1 MSTLSIDFETRATV
15 DLRETGVYP
24 YAAHPD
30 TDIWCMAWA
39 FDDEPVQL
47 WVPGQGLPPAI
58 QDHILRGGE
67 LRAWNAQF
75 ERIIWR
81 EIMVP
86 RYGAAP
92 VPPEQWVCSMVE
104 ARAMGLPGSLD
115 QAAKV
120 LGVTQQKDSEGYG
133 LMMRLTRPRSTGK
146 DGRPIWWTNAE
157 GKLDRLYEYCKQ
169 DVRTERAIIKA
180 LRRLTP
186 NERELYL
193 LDQRINDR
201 GLGLDVAL
209 IESAMEVASEGTER
223 ANAALSELTGGAVRK
238 VSNNGDLRAYLN
250 EQGLGV
256 DSVSKP
262 VVAELLS
269 SDLDPT
275 VRQVLQ
281 LKADAGRT
289 SVAKLKS
296 MLAAVCADHRVRGL
310 LQYYGASTGRW
321 AGRLVQPHNFPRGT
335 VENPEWYIP
344 LVMQRRYD
352 EIDMY
357 APPLGVISS
366 LLRSMLVATEGRTY
380 VGGDFSAI
388 EARVLNWLA
397 GQEDI
402 LEAFRAYDAGD
413 KSMDPYKRMAVM
425 MGLAPS
431 TAEVTKQDRQA
442 GKAAELGCGFQ
453 MAAKKYVTAA
463 WDVYQ
468 VRLDLKGAHEAVKI
482 YRKSHEKVVQLWW
495 DLETAC
501 VEATLNP
508 GVVHTVAGKLKVVVR
523 GAYLYIILPSG
534 RPLCYAA
541 PAVRERTSVIEVAEE
556 QPDGSVILIE
566 KEMTKMGLEF
576 SALDPITK
584 QWTRE
589 RTYGGKLTE
598 NVVQAVAR
606 DLMAAAMLRCDGAGY
621 PIVLTVHDEI
631 LSEPLAEM
639 GSELSHFES
648 LMSITPAWASGC
660 PVAAEAWSGPRY
672 KK

>member
-269 SDLDPT
+269 SD
-275 VRQVLQ
+275 QI
-281 LKADAGRT
+281 GR
-289 SVAKLKS
+289 
-296 MLAAVCADHRVRGL
+296 
-310 LQYYGASTGRW
+310 
-321 AGRLVQPHNFPRGT
+321 
-335 VENPEWYIP
+335 
-344 LVMQRRYD
+344 
-352 EIDMY
+352 
-357 APPLGVISS
+357 
-366 LLRSMLVATEGRTY
+366 
-380 VGGDFSAI
+380 
-388 EARVLNWLA
+388 
-397 GQEDI
+397 
-402 LEAFRAYDAGD
+402 
-413 KSMDPYKRMAVM
+413 
-425 MGLAPS
+425 
-431 TAEVTKQDRQA
+431 
-442 GKAAELGCGFQ
+442 
-453 MAAKKYVTAA
+453 
-463 WDVYQ
+463 
-468 VRLDLKGAHEAVKI
+468 AHV
-482 YRKSHEKVVQLWW
+482 
-495 DLETAC
+495 
-501 VEATLNP
+501 
-508 GVVHTVAGKLKVVVR
+508 
-523 GAYLYIILPSG
+523 
-534 RPLCYAA
+534 
-541 PAVRERTSVIEVAEE
+541 
-556 QPDGSVILIE
+556 
-566 KEMTKMGLEF
+566 
-576 SALDPITK
+576 
-584 QWTRE
+584 
-589 RTYGGKLTE
+589 
-598 NVVQAVAR
+598 
-606 DLMAAAMLRCDGAGY
+606 
-621 PIVLTVHDEI
+621 
-631 LSEPLAEM
+631 
-639 GSELSHFES
+639 
-648 LMSITPAWASGC
+648 
-660 PVAAEAWSGPRY
+660 
-672 KK
+672 